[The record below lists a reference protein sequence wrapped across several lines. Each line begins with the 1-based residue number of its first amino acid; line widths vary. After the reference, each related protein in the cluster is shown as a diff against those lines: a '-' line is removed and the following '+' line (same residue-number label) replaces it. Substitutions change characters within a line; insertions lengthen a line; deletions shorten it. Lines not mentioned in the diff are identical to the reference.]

1 MSGTTDTSTPAQRQ
15 AFCNAVEGG
24 AGGAV
29 LPAAAA
35 LVSQSPALLPET
47 TAFLLDLPTGA
58 TFAQAVARLQMR
70 WASGRAG
77 Y

>member
-1 MSGTTDTSTPAQRQ
+1 MFGTTDTSTPAQRQ

-29 LPAAAA
+29 LPSAAA
-35 LVSQSPALLPET
+35 LVALSSARLPET
-47 TAFLLDLPTGA
+47 TVFLLDLPAGSTY
-58 TFAQAVARLQMR
+58 AQAAARLQFR

-77 Y
+77 F

>member
-1 MSGTTDTSTPAQRQ
+1 MSGTLDTSTPAQRQ

-24 AGGAV
+24 AGGPV
-29 LPAAAA
+29 IPAAAA
-35 LVSQSPALLPET
+35 LVAQSAAVLPDT

-58 TFAQAVARLQMR
+58 TYAQAVARLQFR

-77 Y
+77 F

>member
-24 AGGAV
+24 IGGAV

-35 LVSQSPALLPET
+35 LVAQSIARVPET
-47 TAFLLDLPTGA
+47 TAYLLDLPAGSTY
-58 TFAQAVARLQMR
+58 AQAVARLQFR
-70 WASGRAG
+70 WALGRAG
-77 Y
+77 F

>member
-24 AGGAV
+24 AGGTV
-29 LPAAAA
+29 IPAAAA
-35 LVSQSPALLPET
+35 LVALSSVVLPDT

-58 TFAQAVARLQMR
+58 TFAQAAARLQSR

>member
-1 MSGTTDTSTPAQRQ
+1 MSGTVDTSTSAQRQ

-24 AGGAV
+24 AGGPV
-29 LPAAAA
+29 IPAAAV
-35 LVSQSPALLPET
+35 LVAQSSARLPET
-47 TAFLLDLPTGA
+47 TAYLLDLPDGA

-77 Y
+77 F